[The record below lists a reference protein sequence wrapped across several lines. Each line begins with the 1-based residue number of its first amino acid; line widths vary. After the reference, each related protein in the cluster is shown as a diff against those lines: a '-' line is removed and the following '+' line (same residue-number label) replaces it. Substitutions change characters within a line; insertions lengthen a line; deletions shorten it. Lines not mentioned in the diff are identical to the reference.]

1 MREIVLKGRGKNA
14 LGSPVMERAI
24 TDFGEA
30 KGEAVLLRGDGD
42 AFSAGLD
49 LKELLTLDPPGMT
62 RYLGLLDQ
70 LIVTILRHDAPVV
83 AFVNGHAIAGGCVL
97 ALACDARITLDDE
110 SLRIGLNEVP
120 IGLVFPPRVL
130 KLARARLAPSH
141 AQRVLL
147 EGGLYPPSE
156 AYRLGLVHEVSVDA
170 EARAKD
176 YLQRLA
182 ASPSAAFGA
191 AKRELNR
198 PILTLETAELEAFA
212 EDVLPR
218 WSSPDLKTTIEAVL
232 AKKR

>member
-14 LGSPVMERAI
+14 LGSAVMERAI
-24 TDFGEA
+24 ADLGQA
-30 KGEAVLLRGDGD
+30 AGEAVLLYGDGD

-49 LKELLTLDPPGMT
+49 LKELGTLDPPGMT

-70 LIVTILRHDAPVV
+70 LIVALLKHDAPVV
-83 AFVNGHAIAGGCVL
+83 AYLNGHAIAGGCVL
-97 ALACDARITLDDE
+97 ALACDARIAQDDE
-110 SLRIGLNEVP
+110 ALRIGLNEVP

-170 EARAKD
+170 ETRARE
-176 YLQRLA
+176 YLGRLDQA
-182 ASPSAAFGA
+182 PRAAFLA

-198 PILTLETAELEAFA
+198 AVLTLDTSELEAFT
-212 EDVLPR
+212 EEVLPR
-218 WSSPDLKTTIEAVL
+218 WSGPELKATIEAVL
-232 AKKR
+232 ARRR